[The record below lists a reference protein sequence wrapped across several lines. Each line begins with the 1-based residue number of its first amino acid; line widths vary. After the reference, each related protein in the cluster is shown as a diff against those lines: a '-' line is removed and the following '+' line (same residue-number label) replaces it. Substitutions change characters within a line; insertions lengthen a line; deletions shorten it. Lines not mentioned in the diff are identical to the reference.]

1 MTVAAGVRGARKR
14 RRQCGG
20 TERGSCSDVTNIRLA
35 GTTQHHTG
43 SSTAGGSGRGRGSGS
58 TRVKGG
64 TRVATG
70 TNAKTDAID
79 GVGEPKH
86 RCVASWLSAQG
97 HSDVIT

>member
-1 MTVAAGVRGARKR
+1 M
-14 RRQCGG
+14 
-20 TERGSCSDVTNIRLA
+20 
-35 GTTQHHTG
+35 
-43 SSTAGGSGRGRGSGS
+43 
-58 TRVKGG
+58 
-64 TRVATG
+64 ATG